1 MEAYQ
6 PISKKKSYAKF
17 NDSQHFLSK
26 ALEKKHRR
34 RDGLSKNGVV
44 MNWVMNKEAWTH
56 CIFASRQNH
65 HLKILR
71 PGATRKPSQKT

>member
-1 MEAYQ
+1 MIQKNHAYSG
-6 PISKKKSYAKF
+6 IVDTVEMAT
-17 NDSQHFLSK
+17 NADSLTQKYPLASI
-26 ALEKKHRR
+26 RMI
-34 RDGLSKNGVV
+34 V

-71 PGATRKPSQKT
+71 PGATRKPSLKT